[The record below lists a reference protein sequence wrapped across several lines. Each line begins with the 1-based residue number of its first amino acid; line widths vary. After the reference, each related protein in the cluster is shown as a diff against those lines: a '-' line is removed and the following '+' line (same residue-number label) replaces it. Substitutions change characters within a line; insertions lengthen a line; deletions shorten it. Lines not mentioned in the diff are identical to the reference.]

1 LRINGFSRFCRS
13 AADLVEAVI
22 DLAGVD
28 QIVSRARGDS
38 SGFLFWQVFKET
50 RKGESKPVPEREH
63 RGVSAEDL
71 KLAL

>member
-1 LRINGFSRFCRS
+1 
-13 AADLVEAVI
+13 VI